1 MYSVG
6 QEKVCDSVNDVDCN
20 IIYEK
25 KCEEGKVFH
34 FSQVRIALKLIILSL
49 FSQPCSGNLHMV
61 LGPITL

>member
-34 FSQVRIALKLIILSL
+34 SSNVLRFALKLIILSPFHSLAL
-49 FSQPCSGNLHMV
+49 FYVHLETKIDQ
-61 LGPITL
+61 